1 MREVRGSIADGPTP
15 GAYLDGFRVR
25 RVVETR
31 PDVYTVFE
39 AEGPNGRR
47 VALTLLGPSLTADR
61 EPRRAVLR
69 LARLRSSIVHP
80 HLLGF
85 DGAVRS
91 GNRVYLVS
99 ALPGSGTLGHL
110 LQEGRLEAGEVL
122 PILGQV
128 RRARDRRRAGLTHR
142 DLTPRAVALQDEGQ
156 TQRALLTD
164 FGIAAASALGCRV
177 LSLGDACEYRSP
189 EEVRGQTPE
198 PESNVYSLACI
209 LVRCLTGAAPYSH
222 DRPILTLHAHM
233 VEPPPQVS
241 QRRPDLPSD
250 LDAVVARGMAKDL
263 GDRYPSAAQLI
274 REAGEA
280 LSIDVPVPV
289 ETPPREERRRPAKAS
304 PRVAI
309 ARRTRRTTAWVGLA
323 LLASVGTGFATGGV
337 EWSASPPPPPVAS
350 PPAPQEDIERVA
362 YTRDVS
368 EAVRRLRARRVAARK
383 RLHEARRPRG
393 QAAAAGALATAYR
406 KARAGL
412 PPAPPSGAT
421 GRSSLANELRKAER
435 AYRRLDAAASERNRR
450 GWRVARRQTLRREAS
465 LQRELRECAT

>member
-1 MREVRGSIADGPTP
+1 MSDRCS
-15 GAYLDGFRVR
+15 RVQPR
-25 RVVETR
+25 PAVV
-31 PDVYTVFE
+31 
-39 AEGPNGRR
+39 A
-47 VALTLLGPSLTADR
+47 
-61 EPRRAVLR
+61 
-69 LARLRSSIVHP
+69 
-80 HLLGF
+80 
-85 DGAVRS
+85 
-91 GNRVYLVS
+91 
-99 ALPGSGTLGHL
+99 
-110 LQEGRLEAGEVL
+110 
-122 PILGQV
+122 
-128 RRARDRRRAGLTHR
+128 
-142 DLTPRAVALQDEGQ
+142 
-156 TQRALLTD
+156 
-164 FGIAAASALGCRV
+164 
-177 LSLGDACEYRSP
+177 
-189 EEVRGQTPE
+189 
-198 PESNVYSLACI
+198 
-209 LVRCLTGAAPYSH
+209 
-222 DRPILTLHAHM
+222 LHAHI
-233 VEPPPQVS
+233 VGPPPGLAAAAGSV
-241 QRRPDLPSD
+241 RPG
-250 LDAVVARGMAKDL
+250 RGRGAWDGQGSL
-263 GDRYPSAAQLI
+263 GRYPSAAQLI
-274 REAGEA
+274 HEAGEA

-412 PPAPPSGAT
+412 PPAPPSGAP

-465 LQRELRECAT
+465 LQRELRGVQRG